1 MNFKIALKFFRCS
14 MRFFAVGTKLKFI
27 SYQHSNG
34 EVSYGKSLEILEIRV
49 KEKTDSKLISVNRYY
64 SHPIFIAVSI
74 DEYVLK
80 AERFPLLVKVEGTIG
95 KCRHRLLKKHRQW
108 EDYAVAGILCLAF
121 SIGMSPNRL
130 SSRIQQ

>member
-49 KEKTDSKLISVNRYY
+49 KEKTYSKLISVNRYY
-64 SHPIFIAVSI
+64 RHPIFIAVSI

-80 AERFPLLVKVEGTIG
+80 AERFPLLVK
-95 KCRHRLLKKHRQW
+95 
-108 EDYAVAGILCLAF
+108 
-121 SIGMSPNRL
+121 
-130 SSRIQQ
+130 